1 MNNLFLF
8 TGKET
13 FLIHEQINAW
23 KEAFIE
29 KHGGDINL
37 NTIDGKQ
44 AEIGEIIAQI
54 ETAPF
59 LADKRLI
66 FIEGLP
72 EAPKTRNA
80 SKVTKKDEKR
90 EKNLQRLIDYLEKI
104 PESSVVAFVQ
114 SNPDKRK
121 SLYKKI
127 VHSST
132 SARNDNSKPR
142 AVIKEFNPLSGAAL
156 NKWIQN
162 RIQNYNASIDINSAE
177 YLTSLTGPNLWRI
190 DQELK
195 KIASYSSGNPIG
207 KKDIDN
213 LVVPTIEANVFH
225 LTDAL
230 GSKNHR
236 QAITN
241 LHRSMSAG
249 ENLRQVFYMIV
260 RQFRLFLQV
269 GGYISN
275 YPNTSPNNIASSL
288 KLHPFVARNTMS
300 QLKHFNAPE
309 LKKAYERL
317 LEIDVGLKTSKIRIT
332 TEDQDELAM
341 AIEKFI
347 LRFCQ

>member
-1 MNNLFLF
+1 MKNLFLF
-8 TGKET
+8 TGQET
-13 FLIHEQINAW
+13 FLIHEQINTW
-23 KEAFIE
+23 KKAFEE

-37 NTIDGKQ
+37 NTIDGRK
-44 AEIGEIIAQI
+44 AEIGEVIAQI
-54 ETAPF
+54 ETSPF
-59 LADKRLI
+59 LSEKRLI

-72 EAPKTRNA
+72 EAPKARNA
-80 SKVTKKDEKR
+80 NKITKKDEKR
-90 EKNLQRLIDYLEKI
+90 EEQFKKLVEYLEKI
-104 PESSVVAFVQ
+104 PESSVVVFVQ
-114 SNPDKRK
+114 FNPDKRK

-127 VHSST
+127 VQL
-132 SARNDNSKPR
+132 AN
-142 AVIKEFNPLSGAAL
+142 IKTFESLSGAVL

-162 RIQNYNASIDINSAE
+162 RIKNYNASIDISSAE
-177 YLTSLTGPNLWRI
+177 YLTSLTGQDLWRI

-195 KIASYSSGNPIG
+195 KLASYTDGRSIT
-207 KKDIDN
+207 KQDIDH

-230 GSKNHR
+230 GSKNPR
-236 QAITN
+236 QAIKN

-269 GGYISN
+269 GGYLGN
-275 YPNTSPNNIASSL
+275 YPNTSPNNIATSL
-288 KLHPFVARNTMS
+288 KLHPFVARNTMN
-300 QLKHFNAPE
+300 QLKHFNVSE

-347 LRFCQ
+347 LRFCK

>member
-8 TGKET
+8 TGQET
-13 FLIHEQINAW
+13 FLIHEKINAW
-23 KEAFIE
+23 KEAFKK
-29 KHGGDINL
+29 KHGGDMNL
-37 NTIDGKQ
+37 NTIDGRQ
-44 AEIGEIIAQI
+44 AEIGEILAQI

-80 SKVTKKDEKR
+80 SKVTQKDEKR
-90 EKNLQRLIDYLEKI
+90 EKNLQKLIDYLEKI
-104 PESSVVAFVQ
+104 SESSVVVFVQ

-127 VHSST
+127 VQL
-132 SARNDNSKPR
+132 AN
-142 AVIKEFNPLSGAAL
+142 IKEFNPLSGAAL

-162 RIQNYNASIDINSAE
+162 RIQNYNASIDISSAE
-177 YLTSLTGPNLWRI
+177 YLFSLTGQDLWRI

-195 KIASYSSGNPIG
+195 KLSSYSNGDPIS

-236 QAITN
+236 QAIAN

-269 GGYISN
+269 GGYLSN
-275 YPNTSPNNIASSL
+275 YPNTSPNNIATSL
-288 KLHPFVARNTMS
+288 KLHPFVARNTMN
-300 QLKHFNAPE
+300 QLKHFNVIE

-347 LRFCQ
+347 FRFCHTSFKQ